1 MVQVE
6 TCDPLTITNCEFMHF
21 LPIPTAQAHL
31 CRALYDDLRK
41 NKTEA
46 KMMECDHIVN
56 EVRGCLRDI
65 RQWMKPRPKRKQL
78 ANALDGVMVS
88 QSIERDIEFG

>member
-1 MVQVE
+1 MNL
-6 TCDPLTITNCEFMHF
+6 CIF

-65 RQWMKPRPKRKQL
+65 RQWMKPRPKQKQL
-78 ANALDGVMVS
+78 ANLMDGIMVCS
-88 QSIERDIEFG
+88 AMNFKFHP